1 MAWSLSPREGG
12 LGMGRPCPGLQ
23 GAMWSSRAPCFTEVE
38 GQMPYEDDQEPV
50 LCMVIDME
58 TLLVQVVLSGPAHY
72 PVVAT
77 VNWLPTLDM
86 CDAEDT
92 ALSLGTLVAILHC

>member
-23 GAMWSSRAPCFTEVE
+23 GAMWSSRASCFTEVE

-50 LCMVIDME
+50 LCMVIDMAYWSR
-58 TLLVQVVLSGPAHY
+58 LCSLGPAHY

-77 VNWLPTLDM
+77 VNWLLTLDM